1 LKGYRTILDLGVER
15 IQSADR
21 VTIFHERERW
31 DFAWDYEQKA
41 LASAISSDFEVGTIP
56 KMRIPFWIK
65 IGWTLWLGV
74 WMPFY
79 WIQYGP
85 QNFLYFCDI
94 ANLLIGLALWLESP
108 LLFSWQAT
116 SVLLFQTLYTI
127 DLVGRLTAGKHL
139 IGGTEYMFSP
149 AIPLFVRLL
158 GLFHVV
164 TPPVLLWGIWRLGYD
179 RRGWIYAI
187 VTAWIV
193 LPICFLWR
201 PGFNVICV
209 RGPFFKEQH
218 VVTPVFYLAA

>member
-1 LKGYRTILDLGVER
+1 MPY
-15 IQSADR
+15 
-21 VTIFHERERW
+21 
-31 DFAWDYEQKA
+31 Y
-41 LASAISSDFEVGTIP
+41 
-56 KMRIPFWIK
+56 
-65 IGWTLWLGV
+65 
-74 WMPFY
+74 WM
-79 WIQYGP
+79 QYGP

-201 PGFNVICV
+201 PEFNVNWV
-209 RGPFFKEQH
+209 RGPFYKEQDIVPP
-218 VVTPVFYLAA
+218 VVYLAAYMLALPLFVYLPTHWVLAIWGSSRDRK